1 MNGTHNFISEKNE
14 IFKGFEKWIV
24 NIEEHNYAW
33 NIPSVVLLI
42 IWKNIKLRDPMIL
55 RLIRK
60 YAYRFP

>member
-55 RLIRK
+55 HLIRK
-60 YAYRFP
+60 YACRFP